1 MKLYSVALNMHDH
14 NTYDGEVHLQV
25 ERHTRAKHNLNYK
38 NPHDPNPS
46 REFFDN
52 FVKTDDSLL
61 CFTISNLGQEFVID
75 KIEEKFGKKFLNKK
89 MRIVY
94 KQF

>member
-25 ERHTRAKHNLNYK
+25 ERHTRAKHNLNYQ

-46 REFFDN
+46 RHFFDN
-52 FVKTDDSLL
+52 YVHTDDRLL
-61 CFTISNLGQEFVID
+61 CFTISDLGQEFVLD
-75 KIEEKFGKKFLNKK
+75 KIEEKFGKNFLK
-89 MRIVY
+89 
-94 KQF
+94 